1 MSYWWHVAYSRPEF
15 RPLRWFSRARSG
27 CLNWLGQFPAPV
39 QVDLI
44 SQVRTAFRFP
54 LIHVGATAKRQSTAC
69 NVSNLSRPSGSPL
82 PIAAR
87 CAVLAV
93 LLMMAGAR
101 TQAQTPLPPDNQG
114 HARYHSDFYAHLR
127 IPGTQSSCCNNQDCR
142 PVAHRITST
151 GVRFLVNGTWLTP
164 PTNRLIQTTT
174 PDGGAH
180 WCGVTF
186 RGAPPHTYCAI
197 IPPTGS

>member
-1 MSYWWHVAYSRPEF
+1 MRRGEHAMSYWWHVAYSRPEF

-101 TQAQTPLPPDNQG
+101 TQAQTPLPPAIKVTPVTIAISMPTFEFPERN
-114 HARYHSDFYAHLR
+114 HPAAITRIAVPLR
-127 IPGTQSSCCNNQDCR
+127 TALLRRVCG
-142 PVAHRITST
+142 
-151 GVRFLVNGTWLTP
+151 FL
-164 PTNRLIQTTT
+164 
-174 PDGGAH
+174 
-180 WCGVTF
+180 
-186 RGAPPHTYCAI
+186 
-197 IPPTGS
+197 